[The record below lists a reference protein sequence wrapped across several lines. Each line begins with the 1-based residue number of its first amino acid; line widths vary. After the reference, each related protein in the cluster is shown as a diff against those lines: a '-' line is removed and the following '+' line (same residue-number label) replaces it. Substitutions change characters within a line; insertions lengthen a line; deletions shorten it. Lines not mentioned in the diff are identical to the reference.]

1 MTDRKKTGIIG
12 EAIAREHLEALGYTI
27 EVAGYRY
34 RRVELDLVARLGEC
48 LVFVEVKTRRGLDY
62 GHPSAA
68 VSPAKEKNICR
79 AAAAYL
85 EEVNHTWEIRF
96 DIIAILLHPDGS
108 HALEHI
114 EDAFF
119 PGLF

>member
-1 MTDRKKTGIIG
+1 M
-12 EAIAREHLEALGYTI
+12 
-27 EVAGYRY
+27 
-34 RRVELDLVARLGEC
+34 ELDLIARLGEC
-48 LVFVEVKTRRGLDY
+48 LVFVEVKTRRGLGY

-79 AAAAYL
+79 AASAYL
-85 EEVNHTWEIRF
+85 EEINHTWEIRF

-108 HALEHI
+108 HVLEHI